1 MREEFVDASLAE
13 AVSEVMQQHSDKVLE
28 ITAILDIVFVD
39 EIPKEMRSTARER
52 VSNVL
57 SVGAKKGKW
66 YRGALGKY
74 SMSKTVVENK
84 SAE

>member
-1 MREEFVDASLAE
+1 MRAEFVKASLSE
-13 AVSEVMQQHSDKVLE
+13 AVAEVMQQQSEKLLE
-28 ITAILDIVFVD
+28 ISAILDIIFID
-39 EIPKEMRSTARER
+39 ETPKEMRSTARER